1 MEPIRYGIV
10 GLGRAGWEIH
20 VKQLRPRADAKIVAV
35 ADPVAERLEQA
46 KAEFGCKTY
55 PNINKL
61 LKQDDVEVVVIA
73 SPSVLHGPEAKK
85 AFRAGKHVVVEKP
98 MALSVAEADS
108 VIKASEAAGKN
119 YFVHQNYRF
128 NREFTHL
135 KHVVESGQ
143 IGKLFHVRNY
153 ISNFARRNDWQ
164 TLSKNGGGVLNNTSV
179 HFLDM
184 ILQLLGGTIAQVMG
198 DLKQVASAGDVEDH
212 VKAFLRSDNG
222 ITADM
227 EISSA
232 ENIAAA
238 LPKWILCGTHGTL
251 TSDGKT
257 STIRWFDPSQVSPLE
272 VIEGAAPDRK
282 YGNSDKL
289 PWQEQTVPAEGPD
302 IGTFYDNVYAV
313 LREGKPQHI
322 TPQSVRETMRV
333 LALIRKGTA
342 FTGKPRKES
351 AEVAPTRTGSVK

>member
-1 MEPIRYGIV
+1 MIAHMSEPVRYGIV

-20 VKQLRPRADAKIVAV
+20 VKQLRGRPDGKIVAV
-35 ADPVAERLEQA
+35 ADPVAERRDQA
-46 KAEFGCKTY
+46 AAEFGCKTY

-73 SPSVLHGPEAKK
+73 TPSVMHGPDTKK
-85 AFRAGKHVVVEKP
+85 SFRAGKHVVVEKP
-98 MALSVAEADS
+98 MALSIAEADTL
-108 VIKASEAAGKN
+108 IKASESADRKL
-119 YFVHQNYRF
+119 FVHQNYRF

-135 KHVVESGQ
+135 QSIASSGQ
-143 IGKLFHVRNY
+143 IGKLFHVRNH
-153 ISNFARRNDWQ
+153 ISTFARRNDWQ

-184 ILQLLGGTIAQVMG
+184 IVQLIGGTVTQAMG
-198 DLKQVASAGDVEDH
+198 DLKQIASAGDVEDH

-227 EISSA
+227 EISNA
-232 ENIAAA
+232 ENIAMT
-238 LPKWILCGTHGTL
+238 LPKWILCGTNGTL

-257 STIRWFDPSQVSPLE
+257 STIRWYDPGAAPALE
-272 VIEGAAPDRK
+272 VIEGPAVNRK
-282 YGNSDKL
+282 YGNDDKL
-289 PWQEQTVPAEGPD
+289 PWQEQTIPAEGPD
-302 IGTFYDNVYAV
+302 IGNFYDNVFAV

-333 LALIRKGTA
+333 LSMIRKGTP
-342 FTGKPRKES
+342 FTGKPR
-351 AEVAPTRTGSVK
+351 SVKSE

>member
-1 MEPIRYGIV
+1 MSEPIRYGIV
-10 GLGRAGWEIH
+10 GLGRAGWDIH
-20 VKQLRPRADAKIVAV
+20 VKELRGRTDAKIVAV
-35 ADPVAERLEQA
+35 ADPVEDRIAQAE
-46 KAEFGCKTY
+46 AEFGCDTY

-61 LKQDDVEVVVIA
+61 LKQDDVEVVVIT
-73 SPSVLHGPEAKK
+73 SPSSLHGPDAKK
-85 AFRAGKHVVVEKP
+85 AFRTGKHVIVEKP

-108 VIKASEAAGKN
+108 VIKLSEATQRK

-135 KHVVESGQ
+135 KSIAASGQ

-153 ISNFARRNDWQ
+153 ISDFARRNDWQ
-164 TLSKNGGGVLNNTSV
+164 TLAKNGGGLLNNNSV

-184 ILQLLGGTIAQVMG
+184 VVQLIGGTVTQVMG
-198 DLKQVASAGDVEDH
+198 DLKQIASAGDVEDH
-212 VKAFLRSDNG
+212 VKAFLRSNNG
-222 ITADM
+222 VTADI

-232 ENIAAA
+232 ENINPP

-257 STIRWFDPSQVSPLE
+257 STIRWFDPKDVAPLE

-282 YGNSDKL
+282 YGNSDRL
-289 PWQEQTVPAEGPD
+289 PWQAQTVPAIGPD
-302 IGTFYDNVYAV
+302 VGTFYDNVSAV
-313 LREGKPQHI
+313 LRDGKPQHI

-333 LALIRKGTA
+333 LAMIRKGTP

-351 AEVAPTRTGSVK
+351 QPAT